1 MNSITIAGNVARD
14 MELKLVGKDTV
25 GTFAVADN
33 QGKDRPAIFWN
44 CNLWGS
50 RASSLEPYI
59 TKGQPVTITGTITE
73 REWDKDG
80 VKRKAMDVRVNDVAL
95 QGGKRDDSGAQNAKP
110 APQRQQPRAQAP
122 AGGGGAFSDFEDDI
136 PFAPMG
142 GRKAHYL

>member
-95 QGGKRDDSGAQNAKP
+95 QGGKRDDSGAQSTNH
-110 APQRQQPRAQAP
+110 APQTRQQRPAAPQAP
-122 AGGGGAFSDFEDDI
+122 AANLADMDDDLP
-136 PFAPMG
+136 PF
-142 GRKAHYL
+142 